1 MVRELRGG
9 GGYLEWGVVPYAPK
23 QVLLVVGLIRR
34 VPVANHLAPV
44 VHDAAG
50 DVWGLWFFCVQ
61 GGRGE
66 YSER

>member
-1 MVRELRGG
+1 M
-9 GGYLEWGVVPYAPK
+9 VPYAPK